1 VRVNISFKEAFKE
14 ALKSKGLMLL
24 AGLMALIIWGGTVL
38 LVLIFPGAFENSYL
52 GLITFLLPFFLPVI
66 IAAITALIR
75 IL

>member
-1 VRVNISFKEAFKE
+1 
-14 ALKSKGLMLL
+14 MLL